1 MSMTPT
7 RLRLAAI
14 LAGAIAAA
22 PAMAQ
27 APAPGTPSPTGGQA
41 RQQEGRVSI
50 GSLRC
55 DVAAGTSFVFGS
67 TRQVTCLFSPAR
79 GNPERYT
86 GEIRRFGVDIGFTG
100 AAVMLWGVLGSAG
113 DTRPGALAGTYA
125 GVSAGAT
132 AGVGVGANVL
142 VGGSNRGIALQP
154 VSVEGNTGLN
164 IALGVGE
171 LVLTAAP

>member
-1 MSMTPT
+1 MLKN

-27 APAPGTPSPTGGQA
+27 APAPAPAAPSGMPAGAQD
-41 RQQEGRVSI
+41 GRVGI

-55 DVAAGTSFVFGS
+55 DVAAGTSFIFGS
-67 TRQVTCLFSPAR
+67 TRQVTCLFSPVR
-79 GNPERYT
+79 GNAERYS

-100 AAVMLWGVLGSAG
+100 AAVMLWGVLATSG

-142 VGGSNRGIALQP
+142 VGGSERGITLQP

-171 LVLTAAP
+171 LVLTAAQ

>member
-1 MSMTPT
+1 MTPT

-14 LAGAIAAA
+14 LAGALAAA
-22 PAMAQ
+22 PALAQ
-27 APAPGTPSPTGGQA
+27 APATPSPTGGQA
-41 RQQEGRVSI
+41 RQQEGRVAI

-79 GNPERYT
+79 GNAERYT

-100 AAVMLWGVLGSAG
+100 SAVMLWGVLASSG

-142 VGGSNRGIALQP
+142 VGGSDRGITLQP

-171 LVLTAAP
+171 LVLTAAPN

>member
-1 MSMTPT
+1 MTST

-14 LAGAIAAA
+14 LAGVLAAA

-27 APAPGTPSPTGGQA
+27 TPAPGTPSPTGGQA
-41 RQQEGRVSI
+41 AQQTGRVSI

-55 DVAAGTSFVFGS
+55 DVAAGTSFIFGS

-79 GNPERYT
+79 GTAERYT

-142 VGGSNRGIALQP
+142 VGGSSRGIALQP

-171 LVLTAAP
+171 LVLTAAPN